1 MFAYLWIFMLLLYF
15 FIGGFFF
22 IKDVKEFGL
31 DTDLLSVSSQ
41 VYLGFLTVVLFIV
54 FICSL
59 AKFFVS

>member
-31 DTDLLSVSSQ
+31 ITNLYQ
-41 VYLGFLTVVLFIV
+41 VQTL
-54 FICSL
+54 
-59 AKFFVS
+59 